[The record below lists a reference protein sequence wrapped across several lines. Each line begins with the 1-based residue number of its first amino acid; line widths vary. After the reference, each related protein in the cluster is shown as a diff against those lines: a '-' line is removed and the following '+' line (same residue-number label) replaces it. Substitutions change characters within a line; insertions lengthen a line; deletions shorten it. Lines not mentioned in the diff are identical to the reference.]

1 MRSTRASAAWAGIA
15 LATSFLS
22 VMIIGTQPHSSPT
35 RALATSVAMT
45 STRDALSNTSLRAL
59 KQAEVADVTTPVRA
73 D

>member
-15 LATSFLS
+15 MATSFLS
-22 VMIIGTQPHSSPT
+22 VLIIGTQPHSNGT
-35 RALATSVAMT
+35 RALTESVAMT

-59 KQAEVADVTTPVRA
+59 KQANVASPTTTVRA